1 MKMSGNEYAEAF
13 REEAAELLAE
23 LETSLLELEES
34 PDDKK
39 LVGRVF
45 RNMHTLKGSGSMFGF
60 DDVATFAH
68 QVETVLDKVRN
79 GDIPVSK
86 TLIDLTLE
94 ARDHIKKLLES
105 LGGGE
110 IDAESGLA
118 IIAAMNRLG
127 DGDAS
132 AAVLAEAEA
141 AGSAT
146 VQPVSTEPVVREAA
160 VAKDEAARE
169 EPRLVHYLVRL
180 EPGPDFFTG
189 GGDIAA
195 LVPELAKLGE
205 CTVLAECCQDRVT
218 RQEACDCDSFVDF
231 IVSTAAGEN
240 AIRDVLIFVESSCKV
255 TVTEGGAGSDGEE
268 GHKRL
273 GEILVERGDIT
284 AEGLNRALS
293 QQRPLGEILVENELT
308 SPLRVESALVAQ
320 RELDKKQ
327 NAAKAAASESIRVA
341 ADKLDRLIDLVG
353 ELVVTQARLS
363 EIASA
368 IEHPGL
374 AEPVEE
380 VERLTAELRDSVLN
394 VRMMAIGITF
404 GKFRRLVRDLSSEL
418 GKEVRMVTSGAETE
432 LDKTVIERLSEP
444 LIHLIR
450 NCIDHGIEAPA
461 ERLAKGK
468 SAEGEI
474 RLIASYAGAQVL
486 IEVIDDGRGI
496 DSDKLFAKAVEKG
509 VVKAG
514 AELSREEINNLIFAP
529 GLSTAAKV
537 SNVSGRGVGMDVV
550 MNTIRG
556 LKGKVVVAS
565 EAGRGTTISIRLP
578 LTLAIIDGLLVK
590 AGDTHFVLPLEQ
602 VEECVELSREDIAR
616 FHGRRVLQVRDH
628 LVPYVRLRDFFAMDG
643 ERPDLEQMVIVHAD
657 GDPVG
662 MVLDNV
668 IGEHQTVIKSLG
680 WVYRNAEG
688 LSGATILGN
697 GEVALIVDVATVV
710 KQARDAEA
718 ASV

>member
-1 MKMSGNEYAEAF
+1 MSGNEYAEAF

-34 PDDKK
+34 PGDKK

-45 RNMHTLKGSGSMFGF
+45 RNMHTLKGSGAMFGF

-86 TLIDLTLE
+86 KLIDLTLE

-110 IDAESGLA
+110 ADVEGGLA
-118 IIAAMNRLG
+118 IIAAMNLLG
-127 DGDAS
+127 EGEAAPPPVAAS
-132 AAVLAEAEA
+132 AVSAPEQPLPLAPETPKAE
-141 AGSAT
+141 
-146 VQPVSTEPVVREAA
+146 
-160 VAKDEAARE
+160 VAEEDVGRE

-195 LVPELAKLGE
+195 LLPELEKVGE
-205 CTVLAECCQDRVT
+205 CTVLAECCQDRVQ

-231 IVSTAAGEN
+231 LVSTAAGVN
-240 AIRDVLIFVESSCKV
+240 AIRDALIFVESSCKV
-255 TVTEGGAGSDGEE
+255 TVTVGGTANDGEE
-268 GHKRL
+268 CHKRL

-293 QQRPLGEILVENELT
+293 LQKPLGEIIVENELT
-308 SPLRVESALVAQ
+308 SPRRVESALAAQ
-320 RELDKKQ
+320 REIDKKQ
-327 NAAKAAASESIRVA
+327 GAGKAVAASESIRVA

-363 EIASA
+363 EIASE
-368 IEHPGL
+368 IEHPAL

-496 DSDKLFAKAVEKG
+496 NSDKLFAKAVEKG

-529 GLSTAAKV
+529 GLSTAAQV

-565 EAGRGTTISIRLP
+565 EEGLGTTISIRLP

-616 FHGRRVLQVRDH
+616 FHGRRVFQVRDH

-643 ERPDLEQMVIVHAD
+643 ARPDLEQMVIVHAD
-657 GDPVG
+657 GEPVG

-668 IGEHQTVIKSLG
+668 IGEHQTVIKTLG

-697 GEVALIVDVATVV
+697 GEVALIVDVGTVV